1 MAYDGNSNGSESCC
15 DIGISESGAFGL
27 RLAPGFVGDELGN
40 ARGDELPAVQ
50 ITVNLH
56 TSR

>member
-27 RLAPGFVGDELGN
+27 LLAPGFVGDELGN
-40 ARGDELPAVQ
+40 ARGDELPAEIGRAHV
-50 ITVNLH
+50 
-56 TSR
+56 